1 MPQIEV
7 LDEQTIDKIAAGE
20 VVERPS
26 SVVKELVENAIDA
39 KASAVT
45 VEIKDGGTS
54 LIRITDNGCGIDA
67 AQIPIAFYRHS
78 TSKIRK
84 VEDLVTISSLGFRGE
99 ALSSIAAVAQVE
111 LITKTLEQFTGS
123 RYLIEGGKEISLE
136 EIGAPNGTTFLVK
149 NLFYNTPVRRKFL
162 KSNQTEAG
170 YVNDLMERMALSH
183 PDVSF
188 KFINNG
194 QIRLHTSGN
203 GQLKDIIYHIYG
215 RDIAANLLE
224 VQADYPGFS
233 VEGYIGK
240 PIIARGNRN
249 FESYFIN
256 GRYIKSS
263 LIAKSLEDGYRGFM
277 MQHKYPFT
285 VLTISLDGTLV
296 DVNVHPNKM
305 EMRFSNGEEMYHQL
319 VALISERLRESE
331 LIPKVAVKEERKEE
345 KRPGQAAGAV
355 PEPFETKRLEK
366 LRAAIAKDSPY
377 ERKYPE
383 RERKIPV
390 SVNTQNNQNPAEG
403 LKEANGVKT
412 AEMVGAE
419 TISNVN
425 LSETVGAERTADVNQ
440 PETVGAETISN
451 MNLPETEKNIDANI
465 TGKEDTVAM
474 NQKRPSTGMDEMQQ
488 VAVVTE
494 NLQQKDVS
502 TIKNGSMES
511 GNESAYTKKTDSA
524 VHETKTQ
531 EPVIEQAVQQ
541 TLYDLA
547 EQREHS
553 DSVREDSVR
562 EELKLLSKEAR
573 PQHRIIGQLFD
584 TYWLVEFQ
592 NQFYMI
598 DQHAAHEKVLF
609 EQTMKAYHSKEFT
622 SQMVSPPIIL
632 SLTMQEEL
640 LLKKFLP
647 EFTKLGYEIS
657 PFGGK
662 EYAVTAVPGNLYGL
676 NGQSLLLELM
686 DSLSSMS
693 VKDTPE
699 LVVEKIASMSCK
711 AAVKGN
717 QKLSRPEIEHLID
730 ELLTLD
736 NPYFCPHGRPVIVAM
751 SKYEIEKKF
760 KRIV

>member
-39 KASAVT
+39 KATAIT
-45 VEIKDGGTS
+45 VEIKEGGTS
-54 LIRITDNGCGIDA
+54 LIRITDNGCGIEA

-84 VEDLVTISSLGFRGE
+84 VEDLVRISSLGFRGE

-111 LITKTLEQFTGS
+111 LITKTPEQFTGS
-123 RYLIEGGKEISLE
+123 RYLIEGGKELSLE

-162 KSNQTEAG
+162 KSAQTEAG
-170 YVNDLMERMALSH
+170 YVNDLMERIALSH
-183 PDVSF
+183 PEISF

-203 GQLKDIIYHIYG
+203 GRLKDIIYHIYG

-224 VQADYPGFS
+224 IHAEYEGFS
-233 VEGYIGK
+233 VDGFIGK

-256 GRYIKSS
+256 GRYIKST
-263 LIAKSLEDGYRGFM
+263 LIAKALEDGYRGFM

-305 EMRFSNGEEMYHQL
+305 ELRFSNGEILYQQL
-319 VALISERLRESE
+319 AALLSTRLRESE
-331 LIPKVAVKEERKEE
+331 LIPKVTVHEEKKQE
-345 KRPGQAAGAV
+345 KRPQIHPQEA
-355 PEPFETKRLEK
+355 PEPFEQKRLER
-366 LRAAIAKDSPY
+366 LRAAVAKDSPY

-383 RERKIPV
+383 RNRPETATSGQETVGQASVLREQITYGTECPGSFPV
-390 SVNTQNNQNPAEG
+390 EQKVLCEEKTDSSETQKQEKNGEVFFPESVNTDSQEVLAEHV
-403 LKEANGVKT
+403 L
-412 AEMVGAE
+412 
-419 TISNVN
+419 
-425 LSETVGAERTADVNQ
+425 
-440 PETVGAETISN
+440 
-451 MNLPETEKNIDANI
+451 
-465 TGKEDTVAM
+465 
-474 NQKRPSTGMDEMQQ
+474 
-488 VAVVTE
+488 
-494 NLQQKDVS
+494 
-502 TIKNGSMES
+502 
-511 GNESAYTKKTDSA
+511 
-524 VHETKTQ
+524 
-531 EPVIEQAVQQ
+531 QQ
-541 TLYDLA
+541 TLFDTA
-547 EQREHS
+547 EQKAEEQEDTGGS
-553 DSVREDSVR
+553 DFSDADLKSKQEW
-562 EELKLLSKEAR
+562 KLLSKQAR
-573 PQHRIIGQLFD
+573 PHHRIIGQLFE
-584 TYWLVEFQ
+584 TYWLVEYQ
-592 NQFYMI
+592 DQFYMI

-609 EQTMKAYHSKEFT
+609 ERTMKTYREKEFT
-622 SQMVSPPIIL
+622 SQMISPPIIL
-632 SLTMQEEL
+632 SLTMQEEV

-647 EFTKLGYEIS
+647 EFEKLGYEIEH
-657 PFGGK
+657 FGGK
-662 EYAVTAVPGNLYGL
+662 EYAVNAVPGNLYGL

-686 DSLSSMS
+686 DGLGNMS
-693 VKDTPE
+693 EKDTPD

-730 ELLTLD
+730 ELLTLE
-736 NPYFCPHGRPVIVAM
+736 NPYFCPHGRPVIVSM
-751 SKYEIEKKF
+751 TKYEIEKKF

>member
-39 KASAVT
+39 KATAIT
-45 VEIKDGGTS
+45 VEIKEGGTS
-54 LIRITDNGCGIDA
+54 LIRITDNGCGIEA

-84 VEDLVTISSLGFRGE
+84 VEDLVRISSLGFRGE

-111 LITKTLEQFTGS
+111 LITKTPEQFTGS
-123 RYLIEGGKEISLE
+123 RYLIEGGKEVSLA

-162 KSNQTEAG
+162 KSAQTEAG
-170 YVNDLMERMALSH
+170 YVNDLMERIALSH
-183 PDVSF
+183 PEISF

-203 GQLKDIIYHIYG
+203 GKLKDIIYHIYG

-224 VQADYPGFS
+224 IHAEYEGFS
-233 VEGYIGK
+233 VDGFIGK

-256 GRYIKSS
+256 GRYIKST
-263 LIAKSLEDGYRGFM
+263 LIAKALEDGYRGFM

-305 EMRFSNGEEMYHQL
+305 ELRFSNGEILYQQL
-319 VALISERLRESE
+319 AALLSTRLRESE
-331 LIPKVAVKEERKEE
+331 LIPKVAVHEE
-345 KRPGQAAGAV
+345 KKQERRPKIQPQEA
-355 PEPFETKRLEK
+355 PEPFEQKRLER
-366 LRAAIAKDSPY
+366 LRAAVAKDSPY

-383 RERKIPV
+383 RNRPETGTSGQETAGQASVLREQITYGTEYPGSFPV
-390 SVNTQNNQNPAEG
+390 EQKLLCEEKTDSSETQKQEKNGEVFFPDSVNTDSQEVLAEHA
-403 LKEANGVKT
+403 L
-412 AEMVGAE
+412 
-419 TISNVN
+419 
-425 LSETVGAERTADVNQ
+425 
-440 PETVGAETISN
+440 
-451 MNLPETEKNIDANI
+451 
-465 TGKEDTVAM
+465 
-474 NQKRPSTGMDEMQQ
+474 
-488 VAVVTE
+488 
-494 NLQQKDVS
+494 
-502 TIKNGSMES
+502 
-511 GNESAYTKKTDSA
+511 
-524 VHETKTQ
+524 
-531 EPVIEQAVQQ
+531 QQ
-541 TLYDLA
+541 TLFDAA
-547 EQREHS
+547 EQKAEEQADTEGS
-553 DSVREDSVR
+553 DFSDADLKSKQEW
-562 EELKLLSKEAR
+562 KLLSKQAR
-573 PQHRIIGQLFD
+573 PHHRIIGQLFE
-584 TYWLVEFQ
+584 TYWLVEYQ
-592 NQFYMI
+592 EQFYMI

-609 EQTMKAYHSKEFT
+609 ERTMKAYREKEFT
-622 SQMVSPPIIL
+622 SQMISPPIIL
-632 SLTMQEEL
+632 SLTMQEEV

-647 EFTKLGYEIS
+647 EFEKLGYEIEH
-657 PFGGK
+657 FGGK
-662 EYAVTAVPGNLYGL
+662 EYAVNAVPGNLYGL

-686 DSLSSMS
+686 DGLGNMS
-693 VKDTPE
+693 EKDTPD

-730 ELLTLD
+730 ELLTLE
-736 NPYFCPHGRPVIVAM
+736 NPYFCPHGRPVIVSM
-751 SKYEIEKKF
+751 TKYEIEKKF

>member
-39 KASAVT
+39 KATAIT
-45 VEIKDGGTS
+45 VEIKEGGTS
-54 LIRITDNGCGIDA
+54 LIRITDNGCGIEA

-84 VEDLVTISSLGFRGE
+84 VEDLVRISSLGFRGE

-111 LITKTLEQFTGS
+111 LITKTPEQFTGS
-123 RYLIEGGKEISLE
+123 RYLIDGGKEVSLA

-162 KSNQTEAG
+162 KSAQTEAG
-170 YVNDLMERMALSH
+170 YVNDLMERIALSH
-183 PDVSF
+183 PEISF

-203 GQLKDIIYHIYG
+203 GKLKDIIYHIYG

-224 VQADYPGFS
+224 IHAEYEGFS
-233 VEGYIGK
+233 VDGFIGK

-256 GRYIKSS
+256 GRYIKST
-263 LIAKSLEDGYRGFM
+263 LIAKALEDGYRGFM

-305 EMRFSNGEEMYHQL
+305 ELRFSNGEILYQQL
-319 VALISERLRESE
+319 AALLSTRLRESE
-331 LIPKVAVKEERKEE
+331 LIPKVAVHEE
-345 KRPGQAAGAV
+345 KKQERRPQIQPQEA
-355 PEPFETKRLEK
+355 PEPFEQKRLER
-366 LRAAIAKDSPY
+366 LRAAVAKDSPY

-383 RERKIPV
+383 RNRPETGTSGQETVGQASVLREQITYGTEYPGSFPV
-390 SVNTQNNQNPAEG
+390 EQKLLCEEKTDSSETQKQEKNGEVFFPESVNTDSQEVLAEHA
-403 LKEANGVKT
+403 L
-412 AEMVGAE
+412 
-419 TISNVN
+419 
-425 LSETVGAERTADVNQ
+425 
-440 PETVGAETISN
+440 
-451 MNLPETEKNIDANI
+451 
-465 TGKEDTVAM
+465 
-474 NQKRPSTGMDEMQQ
+474 
-488 VAVVTE
+488 
-494 NLQQKDVS
+494 
-502 TIKNGSMES
+502 
-511 GNESAYTKKTDSA
+511 
-524 VHETKTQ
+524 
-531 EPVIEQAVQQ
+531 QQ
-541 TLYDLA
+541 TLFDAA
-547 EQREHS
+547 EQKAEEQADTEGS
-553 DSVREDSVR
+553 DFSDADLKSKQEW
-562 EELKLLSKEAR
+562 KLLSKQAR
-573 PQHRIIGQLFD
+573 PHHRIIGQLFE
-584 TYWLVEFQ
+584 TYWLVEYQ
-592 NQFYMI
+592 EQFYMI

-609 EQTMKAYHSKEFT
+609 ERTMKAYREKEFT
-622 SQMVSPPIIL
+622 SQMISPPIIL
-632 SLTMQEEL
+632 SLTMQEEV

-647 EFTKLGYEIS
+647 EFEKLGYEIEH
-657 PFGGK
+657 FGGK
-662 EYAVTAVPGNLYGL
+662 EYAVNAVPGNLYGL

-686 DSLSSMS
+686 DGLGNMS
-693 VKDTPE
+693 EKDTPD

-730 ELLTLD
+730 ELLTLE
-736 NPYFCPHGRPVIVAM
+736 NPYFCPHGRPVIVSM
-751 SKYEIEKKF
+751 TKYEIEKKF

>member
-111 LITKTLEQFTGS
+111 LITKTPEQFTGS

-345 KRPGQAAGAV
+345 KRPVQAAGAV

-390 SVNTQNNQNPAEG
+390 SVNTQNNQNQAEG

-412 AEMVGAE
+412 TETVEAEKNA
-419 TISNVN
+419 NVN
-425 LSETVGAERTADVNQ
+425 LA
-440 PETVGAETISN
+440 ETVGAETISN
-451 MNLPETEKNIDANI
+451 GNLPETEKNIAANI
-465 TGKEDTVAM
+465 AGKDDTVTIE
-474 NQKRPSTGMDEMQQ
+474 QKVSATGMGEMQHAA
-488 VAVVTE
+488 VAAE
-494 NLQQKDVS
+494 NLQQKD
-502 TIKNGSMES
+502 TDTLTTETGTMES
-511 GNESAYTKKTDSA
+511 GNGSSDAEKAESA
-524 VHETKTQ
+524 VHESETP

-553 DSVREDSVR
+553 DAVREDSVR

-592 NQFYMI
+592 DQFYMI

-632 SLTMQEEL
+632 SLTMQEEI

>member
-39 KASAVT
+39 KATAIT
-45 VEIKDGGTS
+45 VEIKEGGTS
-54 LIRITDNGCGIDA
+54 LIRITDNGCGIEA

-84 VEDLVTISSLGFRGE
+84 VEDLVRISSLGFRGE

-111 LITKTLEQFTGS
+111 LITKTPEQFTGS
-123 RYLIEGGKEISLE
+123 RYLIEGGKEVSLA

-162 KSNQTEAG
+162 KSAQTEAG
-170 YVNDLMERMALSH
+170 YVNELMERIALSH
-183 PDVSF
+183 PEISF

-203 GQLKDIIYHIYG
+203 GKLKDIIYHIYG

-224 VQADYPGFS
+224 IHAEYEGFS
-233 VEGYIGK
+233 VDGFIGK

-256 GRYIKSS
+256 GRYIKST
-263 LIAKSLEDGYRGFM
+263 LIAKALEDGYRGFM

-305 EMRFSNGEEMYHQL
+305 ELRFSNGEILYQQL
-319 VALISERLRESE
+319 AALLSTRLRESE
-331 LIPKVAVKEERKEE
+331 LIPKVAVHEE
-345 KRPGQAAGAV
+345 KKQERRPQIQPQEA
-355 PEPFETKRLEK
+355 PEPFEQKRLER
-366 LRAAIAKDSPY
+366 LRAAVGKDSPY

-383 RERKIPV
+383 RNRPETGTSGQETVGQASVLREQITYGTEYPGSFPV
-390 SVNTQNNQNPAEG
+390 EQKLLCEEKTDSSETQKQEKNGEVFFPESVNTDSQEVLAEHA
-403 LKEANGVKT
+403 L
-412 AEMVGAE
+412 
-419 TISNVN
+419 
-425 LSETVGAERTADVNQ
+425 
-440 PETVGAETISN
+440 
-451 MNLPETEKNIDANI
+451 
-465 TGKEDTVAM
+465 
-474 NQKRPSTGMDEMQQ
+474 
-488 VAVVTE
+488 
-494 NLQQKDVS
+494 
-502 TIKNGSMES
+502 
-511 GNESAYTKKTDSA
+511 
-524 VHETKTQ
+524 
-531 EPVIEQAVQQ
+531 QQ
-541 TLYDLA
+541 TLFDAA
-547 EQREHS
+547 EQKAEEQADTEGS
-553 DSVREDSVR
+553 DFSDADLKSKQEW
-562 EELKLLSKEAR
+562 KLLSKQAR
-573 PQHRIIGQLFD
+573 PHHRIIGQLFE
-584 TYWLVEFQ
+584 TYWLVEYQ
-592 NQFYMI
+592 EQFYMI

-609 EQTMKAYHSKEFT
+609 ERTMKAYREKEFT
-622 SQMVSPPIIL
+622 SQMISPPIIL
-632 SLTMQEEL
+632 SLTMKEEV

-647 EFTKLGYEIS
+647 EFEKLGYEIEH
-657 PFGGK
+657 FGGK
-662 EYAVTAVPGNLYGL
+662 EYAVNAVPGNLYGL

-686 DSLSSMS
+686 DGLGNMS
-693 VKDTPE
+693 EKDTPD

-730 ELLTLD
+730 ELLTLE
-736 NPYFCPHGRPVIVAM
+736 NPYFCPHGRPVIVSM
-751 SKYEIEKKF
+751 TKYEIEKKF

>member
-39 KASAVT
+39 KATAIT
-45 VEIKDGGTS
+45 VEIKEGGTS
-54 LIRITDNGCGIDA
+54 LIRITDNGCGIEA

-84 VEDLVTISSLGFRGE
+84 VEDLVRISSLGFRGE

-111 LITKTLEQFTGS
+111 LITKTPEQFTGS
-123 RYLIEGGKEISLE
+123 RYLIEGGKEVSLA

-162 KSNQTEAG
+162 KSTQTEAG
-170 YVNDLMERMALSH
+170 YVNDLMERIALSH
-183 PDVSF
+183 PEISF

-203 GQLKDIIYHIYG
+203 GKLKDIIYHIYG

-224 VQADYPGFS
+224 IHAEYEGFS
-233 VEGYIGK
+233 VDGFIGK

-256 GRYIKSS
+256 GRYIKST
-263 LIAKSLEDGYRGFM
+263 LIAKALEDGYRGFM

-305 EMRFSNGEEMYHQL
+305 ELRFSNGEILYQQL
-319 VALISERLRESE
+319 TALLSTRLRESE
-331 LIPKVAVKEERKEE
+331 LIPKVTVHEEKKQE
-345 KRPGQAAGAV
+345 KRPQIQPQEA
-355 PEPFETKRLEK
+355 PEPFEQKRLER
-366 LRAAIAKDSPY
+366 LRAAVAKDSPY

-383 RERKIPV
+383 RNRPETGTSGQETAGQASVLREQITYGTEYPGSFPV
-390 SVNTQNNQNPAEG
+390 EQKVLCEEKTDSSETQKQEKNGEVFFPESVNTDSQEVLAEHA
-403 LKEANGVKT
+403 L
-412 AEMVGAE
+412 
-419 TISNVN
+419 
-425 LSETVGAERTADVNQ
+425 
-440 PETVGAETISN
+440 
-451 MNLPETEKNIDANI
+451 
-465 TGKEDTVAM
+465 
-474 NQKRPSTGMDEMQQ
+474 
-488 VAVVTE
+488 
-494 NLQQKDVS
+494 
-502 TIKNGSMES
+502 
-511 GNESAYTKKTDSA
+511 
-524 VHETKTQ
+524 
-531 EPVIEQAVQQ
+531 QQ
-541 TLYDLA
+541 TLFDTA
-547 EQREHS
+547 EQKAEEQADTGGS
-553 DSVREDSVR
+553 DFSDADLKSKQEW
-562 EELKLLSKEAR
+562 KLLSKQAR
-573 PQHRIIGQLFD
+573 PHHRIIGQLFE
-584 TYWLVEFQ
+584 TYWLVEYQ
-592 NQFYMI
+592 EQFYMI

-609 EQTMKAYHSKEFT
+609 ERTMKAYREKEFT
-622 SQMVSPPIIL
+622 SQMISPPIIL
-632 SLTMQEEL
+632 SLTMQEEV

-647 EFTKLGYEIS
+647 EFEKLGYEIEH
-657 PFGGK
+657 FGGK
-662 EYAVTAVPGNLYGL
+662 EYAVNAVPGNLYGL

-686 DSLSSMS
+686 DGLGNMS
-693 VKDTPE
+693 EKDTPD

-730 ELLTLD
+730 ELLTLE
-736 NPYFCPHGRPVIVAM
+736 NPYFCPHGRPVIVSM
-751 SKYEIEKKF
+751 TKYEIEKKF

>member
-39 KASAVT
+39 KATAIT
-45 VEIKDGGTS
+45 VEIKEGGTS
-54 LIRITDNGCGIDA
+54 LIRITDNGCGIEA

-84 VEDLVTISSLGFRGE
+84 VEDLVRISSLGFRGE

-111 LITKTLEQFTGS
+111 LITKTPEQFTGS
-123 RYLIEGGKEISLE
+123 RYLIEGGKELSLE

-162 KSNQTEAG
+162 KSSQTEAG
-170 YVNDLMERMALSH
+170 YVNDLMERIALSH
-183 PDVSF
+183 PEISF

-203 GQLKDIIYHIYG
+203 GKLKDIIYHIYG

-224 VQADYPGFS
+224 IHAEYEGFS
-233 VEGYIGK
+233 VDGFIGK

-256 GRYIKSS
+256 GRYIKST
-263 LIAKSLEDGYRGFM
+263 LIAKALEDGYRGFM

-305 EMRFSNGEEMYHQL
+305 ELRFSNGEILYQQL
-319 VALISERLRESE
+319 AALLSTRLRESE
-331 LIPKVAVKEERKEE
+331 LIPKVTVHEEKKQE
-345 KRPGQAAGAV
+345 KRPQIQPQEA
-355 PEPFETKRLEK
+355 PEPFEQKRLER
-366 LRAAIAKDSPY
+366 LRAAVAKDSPY

-383 RERKIPV
+383 RNRPETATSGQGTVGQASVLREQITYGTECPGSFPV
-390 SVNTQNNQNPAEG
+390 EQKVLCEEKTDSSETQKQEKNGEVFFQESVNTDSQEVLAEHV
-403 LKEANGVKT
+403 L
-412 AEMVGAE
+412 
-419 TISNVN
+419 
-425 LSETVGAERTADVNQ
+425 
-440 PETVGAETISN
+440 
-451 MNLPETEKNIDANI
+451 
-465 TGKEDTVAM
+465 
-474 NQKRPSTGMDEMQQ
+474 
-488 VAVVTE
+488 
-494 NLQQKDVS
+494 
-502 TIKNGSMES
+502 
-511 GNESAYTKKTDSA
+511 
-524 VHETKTQ
+524 
-531 EPVIEQAVQQ
+531 QQ
-541 TLYDLA
+541 TLFDTA
-547 EQREHS
+547 EQKAEEQEDTGGS
-553 DSVREDSVR
+553 DFSDADLKSKQEW
-562 EELKLLSKEAR
+562 KLLSKQAR
-573 PQHRIIGQLFD
+573 PHHRIIGQLFE
-584 TYWLVEFQ
+584 TYWLVEYQ
-592 NQFYMI
+592 EQFYMI

-609 EQTMKAYHSKEFT
+609 ERTMKTYREKEFT
-622 SQMVSPPIIL
+622 SQMISPPIIL
-632 SLTMQEEL
+632 SLTMQEEV

-647 EFTKLGYEIS
+647 EFEKLGYEIQH
-657 PFGGK
+657 FGGK
-662 EYAVTAVPGNLYGL
+662 EYAVNAVPGNLYGL
-676 NGQSLLLELM
+676 NGQSLLLELR
-686 DSLSSMS
+686 DGLGNLSE
-693 VKDTPE
+693 KDTPD

-730 ELLTLD
+730 ELLTLE
-736 NPYFCPHGRPVIVAM
+736 NPYFCPHGRPVIVSM
-751 SKYEIEKKF
+751 TKYEIEKKF

>member
-111 LITKTLEQFTGS
+111 LITKTPEQFTGS

-170 YVNDLMERMALSH
+170 YVNDLMERIALSH

-188 KFINNG
+188 KFLKDGNHG

-224 VQADYPGFS
+224 VQADYQGFS

-345 KRPGQAAGAV
+345 KRPVQAAGAV

-366 LRAAIAKDSPY
+366 LRATIAKDSPY

-390 SVNTQNNQNPAEG
+390 SVNTQNTQNQAEG
-403 LKEANGVKT
+403 LKEEPGVKT
-412 AEMVGAE
+412 GESVGAE
-419 TISNVN
+419 KNANVN
-425 LSETVGAERTADVNQ
+425 L
-440 PETVGAETISN
+440 PEN
-451 MNLPETEKNIDANI
+451 EKNIAANI
-465 TGKEDTVAM
+465 AGKDDTVTIE
-474 NQKRPSTGMDEMQQ
+474 QKVPVTGMGEMQQ
-488 VAVVTE
+488 VAVATE
-494 NLQQKDVS
+494 NLQQKDTLTAETGTVEVG
-502 TIKNGSMES
+502 NGSV
-511 GNESAYTKKTDSA
+511 YTEKTDS
-524 VHETKTQ
+524 VVYETKTQ
-531 EPVIEQAVQQ
+531 EPVMEQAVQQ

-553 DSVREDSVR
+553 DAVREDSVR

-592 NQFYMI
+592 DQFYMI

-632 SLTMQEEL
+632 SLTMQEEI

>member
-39 KASAVT
+39 KATAIT
-45 VEIKDGGTS
+45 VEIKEGGTS
-54 LIRITDNGCGIDA
+54 LIRITDNGCGIEA

-84 VEDLVTISSLGFRGE
+84 VEDLVRISSLGFRGE

-111 LITKTLEQFTGS
+111 LITKTPEQFTGS
-123 RYLIEGGKEISLE
+123 RYLIEGGKELSLE

-162 KSNQTEAG
+162 KSSQTEAG
-170 YVNDLMERMALSH
+170 YVNDLMERIALSH
-183 PDVSF
+183 PEISF

-203 GQLKDIIYHIYG
+203 GKLKDIIYHIYG

-224 VQADYPGFS
+224 IHAEYEGFS
-233 VEGYIGK
+233 VDGFIGK

-256 GRYIKSS
+256 GRYIKST
-263 LIAKSLEDGYRGFM
+263 LIAKALEDGYRGFM

-305 EMRFSNGEEMYHQL
+305 ELRFSNGEILYQQL
-319 VALISERLRESE
+319 AALLSTRLRESE
-331 LIPKVAVKEERKEE
+331 LIPKVTVHEEKKQE
-345 KRPGQAAGAV
+345 KRPQIQLQEA
-355 PEPFETKRLEK
+355 PEPFEQKRLER
-366 LRAAIAKDSPY
+366 LRAAVAKDSPY

-383 RERKIPV
+383 RNRPETATSGQETVGQASVLREQITYGTECPGSFPV
-390 SVNTQNNQNPAEG
+390 EQKVLCEEKTDSSETQKQEKNGEVFFQESVNTDSQEVLAEHV
-403 LKEANGVKT
+403 L
-412 AEMVGAE
+412 
-419 TISNVN
+419 
-425 LSETVGAERTADVNQ
+425 
-440 PETVGAETISN
+440 
-451 MNLPETEKNIDANI
+451 
-465 TGKEDTVAM
+465 
-474 NQKRPSTGMDEMQQ
+474 
-488 VAVVTE
+488 
-494 NLQQKDVS
+494 
-502 TIKNGSMES
+502 
-511 GNESAYTKKTDSA
+511 
-524 VHETKTQ
+524 
-531 EPVIEQAVQQ
+531 QQ
-541 TLYDLA
+541 TLFDTA
-547 EQREHS
+547 EQKAEEQEDTGGS
-553 DSVREDSVR
+553 DFSDADLKSKQEW
-562 EELKLLSKEAR
+562 KLLSKQAR
-573 PQHRIIGQLFD
+573 PHHRIIGQLFE
-584 TYWLVEFQ
+584 TYWLVEYQ
-592 NQFYMI
+592 EQFYMI

-609 EQTMKAYHSKEFT
+609 ERTMKTYREKEFT
-622 SQMVSPPIIL
+622 SQMISPPIIL
-632 SLTMQEEL
+632 SLTMQEEV

-647 EFTKLGYEIS
+647 EFEKLGYEIQH
-657 PFGGK
+657 FGGK
-662 EYAVTAVPGNLYGL
+662 EYAVNAVPGNLYGL
-676 NGQSLLLELM
+676 NGQSLLLELR
-686 DSLSSMS
+686 DGLGNLSE
-693 VKDTPE
+693 KDTPD

-730 ELLTLD
+730 ELLTLE
-736 NPYFCPHGRPVIVAM
+736 NPYFCPHGRPVIVSM
-751 SKYEIEKKF
+751 TKYEIEKKF

>member
-39 KASAVT
+39 KATAIT
-45 VEIKDGGTS
+45 VEIKEGGTS
-54 LIRITDNGCGIDA
+54 LIRITDNGCGIEA

-84 VEDLVTISSLGFRGE
+84 VEDLVRISSLGFRGE

-111 LITKTLEQFTGS
+111 LITKTPEQFTGS
-123 RYLIEGGKEISLE
+123 RYLIEGGKEVSLE

-162 KSNQTEAG
+162 KSAQTEAG
-170 YVNDLMERMALSH
+170 YVNDLMERIALSH
-183 PDVSF
+183 PEISF

-203 GQLKDIIYHIYG
+203 GKLKDIIYHIYG

-224 VQADYPGFS
+224 IHAEYEGFS
-233 VEGYIGK
+233 VDGFIGK

-256 GRYIKSS
+256 GRYIKST
-263 LIAKSLEDGYRGFM
+263 LIAKALEDGYRGFM

-285 VLTISLDGTLV
+285 VLMISLDGTLV

-305 EMRFSNGEEMYHQL
+305 ELRFSNGEILYQQL
-319 VALISERLRESE
+319 AALLSTRLRESE
-331 LIPKVAVKEERKEE
+331 LIPKVTVHEEKKQE
-345 KRPGQAAGAV
+345 KRPQIQPQEA
-355 PEPFETKRLEK
+355 PEPFEQKRLER
-366 LRAAIAKDSPY
+366 LRAAVAKDSPY

-383 RERKIPV
+383 RNRPETGTSGAETAGQASVLREQITFGTESPGSFPV
-390 SVNTQNNQNPAEG
+390 EQKVLCEEKTDSSETQKQEKNGEVFFPESVNTDSQEVLAEHA
-403 LKEANGVKT
+403 L
-412 AEMVGAE
+412 
-419 TISNVN
+419 
-425 LSETVGAERTADVNQ
+425 
-440 PETVGAETISN
+440 
-451 MNLPETEKNIDANI
+451 
-465 TGKEDTVAM
+465 
-474 NQKRPSTGMDEMQQ
+474 
-488 VAVVTE
+488 
-494 NLQQKDVS
+494 
-502 TIKNGSMES
+502 
-511 GNESAYTKKTDSA
+511 
-524 VHETKTQ
+524 
-531 EPVIEQAVQQ
+531 QQ
-541 TLYDLA
+541 TLFDAA
-547 EQREHS
+547 EQKAEEQADAGGS
-553 DSVREDSVR
+553 DFSDADLKSKQEW
-562 EELKLLSKEAR
+562 KLLSKQAR
-573 PQHRIIGQLFD
+573 PHHRIIGQLFE
-584 TYWLVEFQ
+584 TYWLVEYQ
-592 NQFYMI
+592 DQFYMI

-609 EQTMKAYHSKEFT
+609 ERTMKTYREKEFT
-622 SQMVSPPIIL
+622 SQMISPPIIL
-632 SLTMQEEL
+632 SLTMQEEV

-647 EFTKLGYEIS
+647 EFEKLGYEIQH
-657 PFGGK
+657 FGGK
-662 EYAVTAVPGNLYGL
+662 EYAVNAVPGNLYGL

-686 DSLSSMS
+686 DGLGNMS
-693 VKDTPE
+693 EKDTPD

-730 ELLTLD
+730 ELLTLE
-736 NPYFCPHGRPVIVAM
+736 NPYFCPHGRPVIVSM
-751 SKYEIEKKF
+751 TKYEIEKKF

>member
-39 KASAVT
+39 KATAIT
-45 VEIKDGGTS
+45 VEIKEGGTS
-54 LIRITDNGCGIDA
+54 LIRITDNGCGIEA

-84 VEDLVTISSLGFRGE
+84 VEDLVRISSLGFRGE

-111 LITKTLEQFTGS
+111 LITKTPEQFTGS
-123 RYLIEGGKEISLE
+123 RYLIEGGKEVSLA

-162 KSNQTEAG
+162 KSAQTEAG
-170 YVNDLMERMALSH
+170 YVNELMERIALSH
-183 PDVSF
+183 PEISF

-203 GQLKDIIYHIYG
+203 GKLKDIIYHIYG

-224 VQADYPGFS
+224 IHAEYEGFS
-233 VEGYIGK
+233 VDGFIGK

-256 GRYIKSS
+256 GRYIKST
-263 LIAKSLEDGYRGFM
+263 LIAKALEDGYRGFM

-305 EMRFSNGEEMYHQL
+305 ELRFSNGEILYQQL
-319 VALISERLRESE
+319 AALLSTRLRESE
-331 LIPKVAVKEERKEE
+331 LIPKVAVHEE
-345 KRPGQAAGAV
+345 KKQERRPQIQPQEA
-355 PEPFETKRLEK
+355 PEPFEQKRLER
-366 LRAAIAKDSPY
+366 LRAAVAKDSPY

-383 RERKIPV
+383 RNRPETGTSGQETVGQASVLREQITYGTEYPGSFPV
-390 SVNTQNNQNPAEG
+390 EQKVLCEEKTDSSETQKQEKNGEVFFPESVNTDSQEVLAEHA
-403 LKEANGVKT
+403 L
-412 AEMVGAE
+412 
-419 TISNVN
+419 
-425 LSETVGAERTADVNQ
+425 
-440 PETVGAETISN
+440 
-451 MNLPETEKNIDANI
+451 
-465 TGKEDTVAM
+465 
-474 NQKRPSTGMDEMQQ
+474 
-488 VAVVTE
+488 
-494 NLQQKDVS
+494 
-502 TIKNGSMES
+502 
-511 GNESAYTKKTDSA
+511 
-524 VHETKTQ
+524 
-531 EPVIEQAVQQ
+531 QQ
-541 TLYDLA
+541 TLFDAA
-547 EQREHS
+547 EQKAEEQADTEGS
-553 DSVREDSVR
+553 DFSDADLKSKQEW
-562 EELKLLSKEAR
+562 KLLSKQAR
-573 PQHRIIGQLFD
+573 PHHRIIGQLFE
-584 TYWLVEFQ
+584 TYWLVEYQ
-592 NQFYMI
+592 EQFYMI

-609 EQTMKAYHSKEFT
+609 ERTMKAYREKEFT
-622 SQMVSPPIIL
+622 SQMISPPIIL
-632 SLTMQEEL
+632 SLTMQEEV

-647 EFTKLGYEIS
+647 EFEKLGYEIEH
-657 PFGGK
+657 FGGK
-662 EYAVTAVPGNLYGL
+662 EYAVNAVPGNLYGL

-686 DSLSSMS
+686 DGLGNMS
-693 VKDTPE
+693 EKDTPD

-730 ELLTLD
+730 ELLTLE
-736 NPYFCPHGRPVIVAM
+736 NPYFCPHGRPVIVSM
-751 SKYEIEKKF
+751 TKYEIEKKF

>member
-39 KASAVT
+39 KATAIT
-45 VEIKDGGTS
+45 VEIKEGGTS
-54 LIRITDNGCGIDA
+54 LIRITDNGCGIEA

-84 VEDLVTISSLGFRGE
+84 VEDLVRISSLGFRGE

-111 LITKTLEQFTGS
+111 LITKTPEQFTGS
-123 RYLIEGGKEISLE
+123 RYLIEGGKEVSLA

-162 KSNQTEAG
+162 KSAQTEAG
-170 YVNDLMERMALSH
+170 YVNDLMERIALSH
-183 PDVSF
+183 PEISF

-203 GQLKDIIYHIYG
+203 GKLKDIIYHIYG

-224 VQADYPGFS
+224 IHAEYEGFS
-233 VEGYIGK
+233 VDGFIGK

-256 GRYIKSS
+256 GRYIKST
-263 LIAKSLEDGYRGFM
+263 LIAKALEDGYRGFM

-305 EMRFSNGEEMYHQL
+305 ELRFSNGEILYQQL
-319 VALISERLRESE
+319 AALLSTRLRESE
-331 LIPKVAVKEERKEE
+331 LIPKVAVHEE
-345 KRPGQAAGAV
+345 KKQERRPQIQPQEA
-355 PEPFETKRLEK
+355 PEPFEQKRLER
-366 LRAAIAKDSPY
+366 LRAAVAKDSPY

-383 RERKIPV
+383 RNRPETGTSGQETVGQASVLREQITYGTEYPGSFPV
-390 SVNTQNNQNPAEG
+390 EQKVLCEEKTDSSETQKQEKNGEVFFPESVNTDSQEVLAEHA
-403 LKEANGVKT
+403 L
-412 AEMVGAE
+412 
-419 TISNVN
+419 
-425 LSETVGAERTADVNQ
+425 
-440 PETVGAETISN
+440 
-451 MNLPETEKNIDANI
+451 
-465 TGKEDTVAM
+465 
-474 NQKRPSTGMDEMQQ
+474 
-488 VAVVTE
+488 
-494 NLQQKDVS
+494 
-502 TIKNGSMES
+502 
-511 GNESAYTKKTDSA
+511 
-524 VHETKTQ
+524 
-531 EPVIEQAVQQ
+531 QQ
-541 TLYDLA
+541 TLFDTA
-547 EQREHS
+547 EQKAEEQADTEGS
-553 DSVREDSVR
+553 DFSDADLKSKQEW
-562 EELKLLSKEAR
+562 KLLSKQAR
-573 PQHRIIGQLFD
+573 PHHRIIGQLFE
-584 TYWLVEFQ
+584 TYWLVEYQ
-592 NQFYMI
+592 EQFYMI

-609 EQTMKAYHSKEFT
+609 ERTMKAYREKEFT
-622 SQMVSPPIIL
+622 SQMISPPIIL
-632 SLTMQEEL
+632 SLTMQEEV

-647 EFTKLGYEIS
+647 EFEKLGYEIEH
-657 PFGGK
+657 FGGK
-662 EYAVTAVPGNLYGL
+662 EYAVNAVPGNLYGL

-686 DSLSSMS
+686 DGLGNMS
-693 VKDTPE
+693 EKDTPD

-730 ELLTLD
+730 ELLTLE
-736 NPYFCPHGRPVIVAM
+736 NPYFCPHGRPVIVSM
-751 SKYEIEKKF
+751 TKYEIEKKF